1 MTESSA
7 DASQLLQD
15 HRPESSLIDCGGDIY
30 ETDEQVPYIYDENA
44 ETEEKK
50 EERLKMAQELVKRQ
64 HPMRN
69 EPLTSALPFL
79 KPLARCCGCLDRRIE
94 DGDSLFVSGDG
105 SGNEGEGEDDS
116 RREEDN

>member
-50 EERLKMAQELVKRQ
+50 EKEERQAKEKK
-64 HPMRN
+64 
-69 EPLTSALPFL
+69 E
-79 KPLARCCGCLDRRIE
+79 
-94 DGDSLFVSGDG
+94 
-105 SGNEGEGEDDS
+105 
-116 RREEDN
+116 